1 MYEDEITQ
9 LVGMVGRLASVC
21 VTSLL
26 PSDDRVFAG
35 SQGLPRS
42 RARAAVIACKGD
54 VMRACVSDA
63 NPERNVR
70 LFFDEFR
77 EDRLR

>member
-26 PSDDRVFAG
+26 PSDNRVFAG
-35 SQGLPRS
+35 S
-42 RARAAVIACKGD
+42 
-54 VMRACVSDA
+54 
-63 NPERNVR
+63 
-70 LFFDEFR
+70 
-77 EDRLR
+77 